1 MKQNELISMYDAA
14 VINNQ
19 LETLMGLCQQI
30 SILSTARRELT
41 TVYVAE
47 LPPL

>member
-1 MKQNELISMYDAA
+1 MKQNELIGMYDAI
-14 VINNQ
+14 VINNRV
-19 LETLMGLCQQI
+19 ETLIGLCQQI
-30 SILSTARRELT
+30 SILSTARREPS